1 MAGSTT
7 QPAVCTLHPKLE
19 YGSGTDGAA
28 HTLLSPCRY
37 LSQQSKTVYFSVALK
52 RYKDLFSEGD
62 GSENDIDWLL
72 ARIPDKFDMD
82 TVLGLRHA
90 ALKYIK
96 KKKKSLLK

>member
-1 MAGSTT
+1 M
-7 QPAVCTLHPKLE
+7 
-19 YGSGTDGAA
+19 
-28 HTLLSPCRY
+28 
-37 LSQQSKTVYFSVALK
+37 K